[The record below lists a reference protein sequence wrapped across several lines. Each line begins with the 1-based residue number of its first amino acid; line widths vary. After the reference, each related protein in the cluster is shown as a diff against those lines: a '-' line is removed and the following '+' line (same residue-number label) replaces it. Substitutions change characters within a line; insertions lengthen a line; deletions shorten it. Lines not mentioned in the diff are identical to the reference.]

1 MAAKKKK
8 VHHRKKK
15 EENPTYVKVENA
27 LTLRK
32 ELLGTAIDV
41 TTLLKRWES
50 YKMTREMKLREIK
63 ALHSLMR
70 EIEKEF
76 RKLKSTLPKVEMEKI
91 EEETFS
97 KEDEKTPVRDRSL
110 SVIDQEIQ
118 EIKDKLSQIDL

>member
-1 MAAKKKK
+1 MVAKKKK

-50 YKMTREMKLREIK
+50 YKMAREMKLREIK
-63 ALHSLMR
+63 ALHSLMK
-70 EIEKEF
+70 EMEKEF
-76 RKLKSTLPKVEMEKI
+76 KKLKSTLPKVPIEKQ
-91 EEETFS
+91 EEDPVV
-97 KEDEKTPVRDRSL
+97 KEDKGTPVKDKGL
-110 SVIDQEIQ
+110 SAIDQEIQ
-118 EIKDKLSQIDL
+118 EIKYKLSQIDL